1 MARLTILTL
10 LLLSLNCSGCR
21 RLQGVCPSGVI
32 EGSLAI
38 HNGEV
43 TTFNNLAWEEDWG
56 PIEDVPLNKCRTVR
70 GDLWITDGM
79 RELRKLNSIEE
90 VAGVIT
96 FLDVTG
102 DLGALRDIF
111 PALRTASGLRGAQ
124 AVGRFDVMSG
134 FGSLVSIGFIQDDG
148 FGAAGFEGFGRLETA
163 RTIVLGG
170 TPFPR
175 FESLREVGRFDIWR
189 PGGDA
194 FVLPSL
200 ARADSILVEGCAAP
214 AVAFPELASVATLRL
229 AGALNATTLDLRKLV
244 ACTNLEL
251 ISFSRLSDI
260 FAPALTSIDGHFKFQ
275 ANATNNLAGFQ
286 PLERVGGTLTITDN
300 RDLSEPEI
308 SEFISHVVVG
318 GPSHVCRNEGMP
330 LSANCDE

>member
-79 RELRKLNSIEE
+79 RELRKLNAIEE

-102 DLGALRDIF
+102 DQGALRDIF

-124 AVGRFDVMSG
+124 AVGRFDVMPG

-148 FGAAGFEGFGRLETA
+148 FGAAGFEGFERLENA
-163 RTIVLGG
+163 DSVKLNAAG
-170 TPFPR
+170 TLP
-175 FESLREVGRFDIWR
+175 
-189 PGGDA
+189 A
-194 FVLPSL
+194 FSSL
-200 ARADSILVEGCAAP
+200 ARVTRLELHGGGAHL
-214 AVAFPELASVATLRL
+214 ELASLEAAGTIYLAQLLSARVSFPSLSTVDDFQLFNSIGVVGLELPLVTRLTRMHLGGVMRLTQISLPLLSSVEGDLAVLGTGVA
-229 AGALNATTLDLRKLV
+229 DLRGLPLV
-244 ACTNLEL
+244 GT
-251 ISFSRLSDI
+251 
-260 FAPALTSIDGHFKFQ
+260 
-275 ANATNNLAGFQ
+275 
-286 PLERVGGTLTITDN
+286 VGGDLFITDN
-300 RDLSEPEI
+300 YQLGEQA
-308 SEFISHVVVG
+308 VVG
-318 GPSHVCRNEGMP
+318 FLAHVQVGRGTYVCRNQGMP
-330 LSANCDE
+330 NGTRCEP